1 LVAGVD
7 LDIAQTLPLWIFSNL
22 FRPNQAPVIK
32 VVAAVLIVL
41 SIVPIYIAQRL
52 SADTGGGRL

>member
-1 LVAGVD
+1 
-7 LDIAQTLPLWIFSNL
+7 
-22 FRPNQAPVIK
+22 VIN

-52 SADTGGGRL
+52 SRDGTVRR